1 VIVPRSCACMC
12 GPDEPCLSLSC
23 RGFGTR
29 LPPADTARAMN
40 TDKPGPAVLRRVD
53 CVRLPVDDLES
64 GLAFYRD
71 ALGLELVWRDC
82 DSAGLRM
89 PVDGT
94 EIVIHTGGGGPET
107 DLLVN
112 SADEAA
118 RVIAGAGGSVSVA
131 PFDIRIGRCCVVR
144 DPWGNELV
152 LLDCSRGLLRTDE
165 RGNVT
170 GNLPPAD

>member
-1 VIVPRSCACMC
+1 MDCP
-12 GPDEPCLSLSC
+12 
-23 RGFGTR
+23 
-29 LPPADTARAMN
+29 LPAGKTTCAMN
-40 TDKPGPAVLRRVD
+40 TDKPGPALLCRVD
-53 CVRLPVDDLES
+53 CVRLPVEDLES

-89 PVDGT
+89 PADGT

-118 RVIAGAGGSVSVA
+118 RVISEAGGSVSVA

-152 LLDCSRGLLRTDE
+152 LLDSSKGLLQTDGQ
-165 RGNVT
+165 GNVT
-170 GNLPPAD
+170 GNLPPAE

>member
-1 VIVPRSCACMC
+1 
-12 GPDEPCLSLSC
+12 
-23 RGFGTR
+23 
-29 LPPADTARAMN
+29 MN

-64 GLAFYRD
+64 GLVFYRD

-112 SADEAA
+112 SADGSGPGHFRGWRQRQRCSLRHPHRAVLRRPRPVGQRTRATRLLE
-118 RVIAGAGGSVSVA
+118 GASSN
-131 PFDIRIGRCCVVR
+131 R
-144 DPWGNELV
+144 
-152 LLDCSRGLLRTDE
+152 
-165 RGNVT
+165 
-170 GNLPPAD
+170 

>member
-1 VIVPRSCACMC
+1 MNK
-12 GPDEPCLSLSC
+12 
-23 RGFGTR
+23 
-29 LPPADTARAMN
+29 PAL
-40 TDKPGPAVLRRVD
+40 LRRVD
-53 CVRLPVDDLES
+53 CVRLPVANLES

-71 ALGLELVWRDC
+71 ALGLELVWRDG

-118 RVIAGAGGSVSVA
+118 RIITEAGGSVSVD
-131 PFDIRIGRCCVVR
+131 PFDIRIGRCCVVC

-152 LLDCSRGLLRTDE
+152 LLDFSKGLLQTDGQ
-165 RGNVT
+165 GNVT
-170 GNLPPAD
+170 GNLPPAE